1 MSLQDDHQ
9 HLNDILEA
17 THAAAFEFLE
27 SLATRPAG
35 RTPEGLPHDIL
46 PEEGLGAQRALSAFR
61 EKYEALLSASPGP
74 RYLGFVTGGT
84 TPAALAGDWLVSADD
99 PNGGSDRDLIS
110 TDAEPDA

>member
-17 THAAAFEFLE
+17 THVAAFEFLE

-35 RTPEGLPHDIL
+35 RTPEALPHDVL

-61 EKYEALLSASPGP
+61 EKYEALLSASSGP
-74 RYLGFVTGGT
+74 RYLGFVTGGSKC
-84 TPAALAGDWLVSADD
+84 GQ
-99 PNGGSDRDLIS
+99 RR
-110 TDAEPDA
+110 

>member
-35 RTPEGLPHDIL
+35 RIMTSSIKNYDDAAEIL
-46 PEEGLGAQRALSAFR
+46 TETYSGSNLCNSSLTLWRSSMA
-61 EKYEALLSASPGP
+61 
-74 RYLGFVTGGT
+74 GF
-84 TPAALAGDWLVSADD
+84 
-99 PNGGSDRDLIS
+99 IQ
-110 TDAEPDA
+110 